1 MFPVFVRALLD
12 LWAQGDEGDQVRDGQ
27 QAEGDVL
34 DGPDDVDGGDGTD
47 ETEEGEYVLELLCN
61 RVSEQIVETD
71 EAEIPLAH
79 QSRRAEEKQT
89 EDDQIFQRSPD
100 SGKGMNHQDA
110 ARKAGVQYI
119 GYAEHQ
125 TGNRADDEGV
135 EENLGNP
142 GDALFYRVL
151 NIGCR
156 MDDRGRAL
164 TGFVRIQPAGDALLH
179 RDDHA
184 AGRPTEHRTPAEGAR
199 YDLTE
204 YRWEAG
210 NIEKDNQ

>member
-1 MFPVFVRALLD
+1 MFPVFVRTLLD

-135 EENLGNP
+135 EENLGDP
-142 GDALFYRVL
+142 GDALFYRMM
-151 NIGCR
+151 NIGRR
-156 MDDRGRAL
+156 MDDRCRTLA
-164 TGFVRIQPAGDALLH
+164 GFVRIQPAGDALLH

-184 AGRPTEHRTPAEGAR
+184 AGRPTERRTPAEGTR
-199 YDLTE
+199 YDLAE
-204 YRWEAG
+204 YCRKAG
-210 NIEKDNQ
+210 DVEKDDQ